1 MDAVKLL
8 MTAAAL
14 GVFVGISFLI
24 EMYLA
29 KQIDLV
35 EIGFIFF
42 CIVCL
47 VALVAILFINFAHA
61 RDLGQWEAE
70 EADPATVWWYQ
81 HLMQPDAP
89 ATSCCG
95 EADAY
100 WCDDYYARDGKA
112 FCKITDDRP
121 DEPRKRPHVDI
132 GTEVEIPDYKLKWD
146 KSNPTGHGV
155 VFLSRNRYVY
165 CYVQPGGA

>member
-1 MDAVKLL
+1 MKHEN
-8 MTAAAL
+8 
-14 GVFVGISFLI
+14 VFWHCILTLSIVYV
-24 EMYLA
+24 MCMLA
-29 KQIDLV
+29 ITP
-35 EIGFIFF
+35 
-42 CIVCL
+42 
-47 VALVAILFINFAHA
+47 APAH
-61 RDLGQWEAE
+61 DEGQWDEQS
-70 EADPATVWWYQ
+70 DPATVWWYQ

-112 FCKITDDRP
+112 YCKITDDRP
-121 DEPRKRPHVDI
+121 DAPRKRPHIAV

-155 VFLSRNRYVY
+155 VFLSKNQYVY